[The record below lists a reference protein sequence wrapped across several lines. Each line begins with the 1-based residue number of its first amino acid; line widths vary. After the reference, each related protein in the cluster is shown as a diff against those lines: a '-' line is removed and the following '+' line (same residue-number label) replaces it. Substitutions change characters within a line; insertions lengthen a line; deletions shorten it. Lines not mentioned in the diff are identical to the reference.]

1 MFLTLL
7 FGVFLALRVSR
18 GGNVH
23 NVHRDSVGCCELLTQ
38 EPCWS
43 LPWMV
48 CHEPCDRALLPV
60 LSLTSTSQ
68 LGPKTTS
75 NLEKLITVSIAKPNL
90 ISLLLTDPPL
100 EVSFLCLILL
110 PATAFYGLLAGLMTI
125 ACFNFLWMLVCC
137 C

>member
-7 FGVFLALRVSR
+7 SGVFLALRVSG

-23 NVHRDSVGCCELLTQ
+23 NVHCGSVCCCELLTQ

-43 LPWMV
+43 LPWLV

-60 LSLTSTSQ
+60 PSLTSASQ

-90 ISLLLTDPPL
+90 
-100 EVSFLCLILL
+100 VFLL
-110 PATAFYGLLAGLMTI
+110 PY
-125 ACFNFLWMLVCC
+125 
-137 C
+137 